1 MSYDKINMHRGYR
14 TVSILIFLPV
24 ILIFLTVA
32 AFGHGGKHSGTFTH
46 LQALQKATQLYD
58 KLISN
63 GKLNQSW
70 ETGLNKVTVSY
81 RQKGEKKE
89 IVVEFHRDEGDPS
102 IVYIFFDVSGKY
114 TGSNFTGE

>member
-1 MSYDKINMHRGYR
+1 MTDNRIIIKQGIR
-14 TVSILIFLPV
+14 TITIFLAIV
-24 ILIFLTVA
+24 GIVFTGVT
-32 AFGHGGKHSGTFTH
+32 AFGHGGKHAGTFTH

-70 ETGLNKVTVSY
+70 ETELEKVTVSD

-89 IVVEFHRDEGDPS
+89 IVVEFHRGEGDPPV
-102 IVYIFFDVSGKY
+102 VYIFFDASGKY

>member
-1 MSYDKINMHRGYR
+1 MTTRRIIKQQGIGTIGAIIMAAGIVMI
-14 TVSILIFLPV
+14 TVG
-24 ILIFLTVA
+24 
-32 AFGHGGKHSGTFTH
+32 AFGHGGKHSGTFTR

-70 ETGLNKVTVSY
+70 ETGLEKVTVSDG
-81 RQKGEKKE
+81 QKGEKKE
-89 IVVEFHRDEGDPS
+89 SVVEFHRGEGDPLV
-102 IVYIFFDVSGKY
+102 VYIFFDASGKY

>member
-1 MSYDKINMHRGYR
+1 MIIRQTGSG
-14 TVSILIFLPV
+14 ILIAIIV
-24 ILIFLTVA
+24 AVGIVMTTVG
-32 AFGHGGKHSGTFTH
+32 AFGHGGKHAGTFTH

-70 ETGLNKVTVSY
+70 ETGLKTVTVSV
-81 RQKGEKKE
+81 RQKGEQKE
-89 IVVEFHRDEGDPS
+89 IVVEFHRGEGDPPV
-102 IVYIFFDVSGKY
+102 VYIFFDASGKY